1 MEYRYIWKTFFEY
14 LFYKIAK
21 LNIKLTK
28 PNRAIVSVSGV
39 QMNIVINIIIFF
51 YCILFPSKRGL
62 TNYEILI
69 YFIIFFIIDYFNVK
83 IYEDRFAEL
92 DKRWGNET
100 IKRKIIGYIIVILT
114 IIFSFGLFFLNGC
127 IFCRFKK
134 F

>member
-114 IIFSFGLFFLNGC
+114 IIFSFGLFFLNGW
-127 IFCRFKK
+127 IFGRFKK